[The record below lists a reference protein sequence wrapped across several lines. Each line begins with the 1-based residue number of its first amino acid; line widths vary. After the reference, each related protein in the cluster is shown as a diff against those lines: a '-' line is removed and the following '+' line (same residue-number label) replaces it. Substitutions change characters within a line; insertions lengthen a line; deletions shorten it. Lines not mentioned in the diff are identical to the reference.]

1 MHLIESELTGVC
13 GPPCDGVDGGH
24 DCGGDAAVAAADG
37 GQHAAAP
44 EPADVEHQAE
54 GQGSSDSK
62 MAAKLSSYIL
72 KETSYY
78 KFLAA
83 VFAVMQFKPLLRV
96 T

>member
-1 MHLIESELTGVC
+1 M
-13 GPPCDGVDGGH
+13 DGGH

-62 MAAKLSSYIL
+62 MAANLPKLSSYNL

-78 KFLAA
+78 KSFA